1 MSGLGEVGTVKEVLA
16 RAEEKMKHAV
26 EHFHEQLKHIRTGRA
41 STAIVEHILVDYY
54 GQPTPLRNVANLT
67 VADATMLVAQ
77 PWDPGAIAAIER
89 AILKSDLGINPQSDG
104 KVIRLPIPPL
114 TAERRKE
121 LVRKAHDLAEQA
133 RNAVRQIRRDAND
146 VFKRQLRDG
155 ELGEDEERRALDLV
169 QKLHDR
175 FIGEISQALEHKERD
190 ILGG

>member
-1 MSGLGEVGTVKEVLA
+1 MTSLGQGGSVKEVLV

-26 EHFHEQLKHIRTGRA
+26 EHFHEQLKHVRTGRA
-41 STAIVEHILVDYY
+41 STAMVEHVVVDYY
-54 GQPTPLRNVANLT
+54 GSPTPLRSVANLT

-77 PWDPGAIAAIER
+77 PWDPGAIPAIER

-104 KVIRLPIPPL
+104 KVIRLPVPPL

-121 LVRKAHDLAEQA
+121 LVRKVHDLAEQA
-133 RNAVRQIRRDAND
+133 RNAIRQIRRDANEI
-146 VFKRQLRDG
+146 FKRQGRDG
-155 ELGEDEERRALDLV
+155 EIGEDDEHRAHESV

-175 FIGEISQALEHKERD
+175 FIAEVGQVLQHKEQD